1 MSQWKPN
8 KSIIFQ
14 RSNVLKSELDIRT
27 DISWEAALGEPAECI
42 SVESNDPLYILYTS
56 GTTGNNFLIYLQI
69 NSNQQFIYKKTNQRV
84 FRDQLEVI

>member
-14 RSNVLKSELDIRT
+14 RSNVLKSELNSRT
-27 DISWEAALGEPAECI
+27 DISWEAALGEPAECV

-56 GTTGNNFLIYLQI
+56 GTTGNYYFSLVLLMHYVNYLLFCYNCYI
-69 NSNQQFIYKKTNQRV
+69 
-84 FRDQLEVI
+84 

>member
-8 KSIIFQ
+8 KSVIFQ

-27 DISWEAALGEPAECI
+27 DISWEAALGEPAECV

-56 GTTGNNFLIYLQI
+56 GTTGNI
-69 NSNQQFIYKKTNQRV
+69 S
-84 FRDQLEVI
+84 